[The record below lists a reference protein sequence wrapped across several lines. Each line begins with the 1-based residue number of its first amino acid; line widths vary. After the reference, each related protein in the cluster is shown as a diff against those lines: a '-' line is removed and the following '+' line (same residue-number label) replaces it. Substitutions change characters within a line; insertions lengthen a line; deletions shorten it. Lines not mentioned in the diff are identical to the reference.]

1 MHPAPA
7 GFGAGRL
14 DLLERRLLF
23 FTGKGG
29 VGKSTVAAAT
39 ALLAAERG
47 KRVLLVEVDAKGNLT
62 DLFEHAPVGFEPV
75 EIQPRVHLM
84 QMRTDA
90 SLREYL
96 RLHVRVPV
104 LGGIGPFANVL
115 DFVANAAPGV
125 KEILTVGKVCWEVH
139 EAIEGRAPWDLVVVD
154 AVASGH
160 VIAQLDSPRAIRDL
174 VQVGRVREQTQWMS
188 ELLASP
194 EVTALNVVTS
204 AEEMPIAE
212 TIDLVARARNELD
225 VPLGVVVVNRL
236 LPEPFNRDDE
246 PVLAALRA
254 APATDVLE
262 ARAGTGAG
270 AVLDAVALASSLR
283 RSRVP
288 HLARLR
294 ETVDLPLVN
303 LPYLFS
309 RDHGVRAIHELADA
323 LGEELDA

>member
-1 MHPAPA
+1 VDPAPA

-14 DLLERRLLF
+14 GLLDRRLLF

-62 DLFEHAPVGFEPV
+62 DLLEHSRVGFDPV
-75 EIQPRVHLM
+75 QVHPGLHVM

-104 LGGIGPFANVL
+104 LGGVGPLANVL
-115 DFVANAAPGV
+115 EFVANAAPGV
-125 KEILTVGKVCWEVH
+125 KEILTVGKICWEVH
-139 EAIEGRAPWDLVVVD
+139 EAIEGRASWDLVVVD

-160 VIAQLDSPRAIRDL
+160 VIAQLDSPRAIREL

-194 EVTALNVVTS
+194 EITALNVVTS

-212 TIDLVARARNELD
+212 TIDLVARAREELD
-225 VPLGVVVVNRL
+225 VPLGAVIVNRV

-246 PVLAALRA
+246 PVLESLRA
-254 APATDVLE
+254 VPATDVLA
-262 ARAGTGAG
+262 ARAGPGVE
-270 AVLDAVALASSLR
+270 AVLDAVALAASLR
-283 RSRVP
+283 RTRAP

-294 ETVDLPLVN
+294 STIDLPIVN
-303 LPYLFS
+303 LPYLFA
-309 RDHGVRAIHELADA
+309 RDHGLRAIHQLADA